1 MSNFICEKCG
11 ALIVEKQGFHVSEC
25 PHYPMS
31 GIERERISEI
41 TETHINYMRD
51 NSTKEDLTNE

>member
-11 ALIVEKQGFHVSEC
+11 ALIVEDSRGYYKTEC

-31 GIERERISEI
+31 DREKERVNK
-41 TETHINYMRD
+41 ETL
-51 NSTKEDLTNE
+51 TKEDLTNE